1 MERYTESL
9 LDPVSTFIV
18 DWLDQNAGGN
28 HKVAIGISGG
38 KDSSVMAGTCA
49 KVLGPDNVYGIMLPN
64 GIQSDI
70 SDSNA
75 IIDFLG
81 IHKIEINIGAAFHSI
96 SSQIDGFNYSAV
108 ACTNF
113 PARLRLATIMA
124 QAQSLGAT
132 MVNTCNRS
140 ENVVGYCTLFGDD
153 GGSFSPFGRMT
164 TEEVIQIGDELG
176 LPKELVHKTPV
187 DGLQALSDEDK
198 LGFTYHEINE
208 LIRYGVHGEHFKE
221 IVAKYRAN
229 RFKLKIVN
237 LDTFH
242 PGRRDFFDMIDY
254 KDNKIKFA
262 VHPLS
267 LEELNSIETVGMVK
281 AGFPVSGLSYD
292 PTTIEHDYVPPTVQ
306 EHNEY

>member
-9 LDPVSTFIV
+9 LEPCGDFIV

-28 HKVAIGISGG
+28 HRVAIGISGG
-38 KDSSVMAGTCA
+38 KDSTTMAGLC
-49 KVLGPDNVYGIMLPN
+49 VHRLGRENVIGLMLPN
-64 GIQSDI
+64 YHQSDI
-70 SDSNA
+70 NDSQA
-75 IIDFLG
+75 IVDYLG
-81 IHKIEINIGAAFHSI
+81 IEHHTINIGPAYESL
-96 SSQIDGFNYSAV
+96 SGQIPGFNYSAT
-108 ACTNF
+108 ATTNF
-113 PARLRLATIMA
+113 PARLRLAVILAAA
-124 QAQSLGAT
+124 QTYNAT

-208 LIRYGVHGEHFKE
+208 LIRYGVRGEHFEE

-281 AGFPVSGLSYD
+281 AGFNESGLSYD
-292 PTTIEHDYVPPTVQ
+292 PTIEQNYAPSTVP
-306 EHNEY
+306 EHNDF